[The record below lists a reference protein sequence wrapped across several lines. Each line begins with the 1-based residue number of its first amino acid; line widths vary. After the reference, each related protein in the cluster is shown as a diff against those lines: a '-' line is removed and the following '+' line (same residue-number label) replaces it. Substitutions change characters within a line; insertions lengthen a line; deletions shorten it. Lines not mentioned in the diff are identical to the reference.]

1 MRGGKVSSSNSAVQS
16 SPTHLQM
23 LIELIQDQTH
33 AVHQA
38 VHVRRLA
45 VRVCRAAVTGERGLE
60 GFEVVHPLECE
71 VVRGDIG
78 FIEDED
84 EGQFGFVENAGEWS
98 DNGKGGKDTTT
109 RINGGMGPRKEGEGV
124 SKGEC

>member
-1 MRGGKVSSSNSAVQS
+1 
-16 SPTHLQM
+16 M
-23 LIELIQDQTH
+23 LIELIQDQAH

-45 VRVCRAAVTGERGLE
+45 VRVCRAAVAGERGLE

-84 EGQFGFVENAGEWS
+84 EGQFSFIEDAGEGLGG
-98 DNGKGGKDTTT
+98 GKGGKDTMA
-109 RINGGMGPRKEGEGV
+109 RRDGGYGCEEGEGEG
-124 SKGEC
+124 KGEC

>member
-1 MRGGKVSSSNSAVQS
+1 MGGKVSSSSSAVQS

-23 LIELIQDQTH
+23 LIELIQDQAH

-71 VVRGDIG
+71 VVRGDVG

-84 EGQFGFVENAGEWS
+84 EGQFGFVENAG
-98 DNGKGGKDTTT
+98 DGLVGGKEG
-109 RINGGMGPRKEGEGV
+109 RVRRRGEMGGMGRRKER
-124 SKGEC
+124 